1 LHIGWH
7 LVVFVRWGVLTKST
21 FSHFLPLGIY
31 MQRGR
36 DKNVKIRLMAQ
47 LERREI
53 TLVPRCRLLQLL
65 HNTFIF
71 GCFLLLTHNEITE
84 QQKESIHLIVRMIA
98 IKSKIYEESEN

>member
-1 LHIGWH
+1 VILRWRFCYLHIGWH
-7 LVVFVRWGVLTKST
+7 LVVFARWGVLSKST

-71 GCFLLLTHNEITE
+71 GRFLLLTHKMKLQSN
-84 QQKESIHLIVRMIA
+84 KKKA
-98 IKSKIYEESEN
+98 